1 MLNLAP
7 VLCFVFMAVP
17 VPDEADAALSA
28 FKRDIRSRSEAERAL
43 AVATLAKTQHIKTL
57 KVLAAFLMRDTAI
70 VRIEAAR
77 GLGLFTEFKKK
88 LFPVLVGSMRANKKE
103 PAVRAEIIL
112 TLGKLGEPR
121 SLRTIHEAFK
131 DKDDEVVVAA
141 AAAAVAM
148 KKKESIK
155 LMIDVA
161 LDLEKQMGKLGDITT
176 GPKAKDRAE
185 SHAKLKKR
193 RDAFVSAIQTITN
206 EQWTTAKEW
215 EVWWRRRGKDF
226 KIDK

>member
-17 VPDEADAALSA
+17 VPDEADAALST
-28 FKRDIRSRSEAERAL
+28 FKRDIRSPREAERAL
-43 AVATLAKTQHIKTL
+43 AVATLAKTQHIRTL
-57 KVLAAFLMRDTAI
+57 KVLAGFLMRDTAT

-77 GLGLFTEFKKK
+77 GLGLFTESKKK
-88 LFPVLVGSMRANKKE
+88 LFPVLVGAMRANKKE
-103 PAVRAEIIL
+103 PAVRAEIIR

-141 AAAAVAM
+141 AAVAM
-148 KKKESIK
+148 KKKESLK
-155 LMIDVA
+155 LMLDVA
-161 LDLEKQMGKLGDITT
+161 LDLEKQMAKMGNVTE
-176 GPKAKDRAE
+176 GPKWKQRAA

-193 RDAFVSAIQTITN
+193 RDAFISAFQAITK
-206 EQWTTAKEW
+206 EQWTTAKEL

-226 KIDK
+226 KIEE